1 MSLKTKVILIALV
14 TVIIVSGIGVG
25 AYLKLS
31 KTSEV
36 SAQAGN
42 SNNRLSMEEE
52 IAPIV
57 KEEVISVSQDLSP
70 QEEQSDEEN
79 SEEEVV
85 EFKDKKVTVPKSTV
99 AAVNSSEDA
108 ERNKKNGGQN
118 VNQTQANEMFQ
129 NEGTHSNGIDVSA
142 HQGRINW
149 AQVAA
154 SGVDF
159 AIIRCGFR
167 GQSVGAIYEDA
178 YFKTNVAGATANG
191 IKVGIYFYSTAVN
204 ENEALEEA
212 AWVVKKISTYRITY
226 PVVYDF
232 EDFGA
237 YRCAGVGGAQ
247 ATSNALTFL
256 NFVRSNGYE
265 PMMYANK
272 SDITSRMSRGS
283 FNCKFWL
290 AHYTSQT
297 DYKGSFNMW
306 QYTSRGSVPGIAG
319 NVDMDVAYF
328 SYGATAAPKHE
339 HNYSEVVKNGI
350 KDSTCTEKGSK
361 TLRCSCG
368 ETITEEIPLKEHKY
382 GEWQVVDVATSE
394 KEGQEKRICSVCKKE
409 ETRKTSKLKPNNT
422 ANTTNTT
429 NKNTSN
435 TSNSATNNTNSTNT
449 SKTSNTTNTTNT
461 TNTQHTHNYVETGRV
476 NATCTNSGKITK
488 KCECGDVDEQI
499 IPAKGHTPGEWIT
512 DKPATTEEAGQ
523 RHQVCSECHETIKT
537 ETLPKI
543 EAPKDET
550 TEQTGSIGE

>member
-1 MSLKTKVILIALV
+1 MNFRAKVFLCVVVTILIA
-14 TVIIVSGIGVG
+14 SGIGAG
-25 AYLKLS
+25 LYWKYG
-31 KTSEV
+31 KKSEI
-36 SAQAGN
+36 SAQVGN
-42 SNNRLSMEEE
+42 SNNKYSMEEE
-52 IAPIV
+52 IVPTI

-70 QEEQSDEEN
+70 QEEQN
-79 SEEEVV
+79 SEEKEEVI

-99 AAVNSSEDA
+99 AAVNSTEDA
-108 ERNKKNGGQN
+108 ERNKKNGGDS
-118 VNQTQANEMFQ
+118 VNQNQANEMFQ

-237 YRCAGVGGAQ
+237 YRCSGVGGAQ

-306 QYTSRGSVPGIAG
+306 QYTSRGSVPGISG

-328 SYGATAAPKHE
+328 SYGTTAAPKHE
-339 HNYSEVVKNGI
+339 HKFSEVVKNGM

-368 ETITEEIPLKEHKY
+368 ETTTEEIPLKEHKY
-382 GEWQVVDVATSE
+382 GEWQVIVQPTAE

-409 ETRKTSKLKPNNT
+409 ETRKIDKLKPNNVVNNTTNSITNTSKNETVANT
-422 ANTTNTT
+422 ANNTSSTNTSSNTATTNTSTSNSTSPVTNTSSENTSSSSNATTVSNTTTNTT
-429 NKNTSN
+429 
-435 TSNSATNNTNSTNT
+435 TNS
-449 SKTSNTTNTTNT
+449 S
-461 TNTQHTHNYVETGRV
+461 EPD
-476 NATCTNSGKITK
+476 NSGENKTD
-488 KCECGDVDEQI
+488 DVI
-499 IPAKGHTPGEWIT
+499 N
-512 DKPATTEEAGQ
+512 
-523 RHQVCSECHETIKT
+523 SETQENNN
-537 ETLPKI
+537 
-543 EAPKDET
+543 
-550 TEQTGSIGE
+550 

>member
-1 MSLKTKVILIALV
+1 MNIKAKIFIIILIS
-14 TVIIVSGIGVG
+14 IIIISGVCAG
-25 AYLKLS
+25 KS
-31 KTSEV
+31 FKQNRTKDV
-36 SAQAGN
+36 SASVGS
-42 SNNRLSMEEE
+42 SNNKLSMEEE
-52 IAPIV
+52 IAPVV
-57 KEEVISVSQDLSP
+57 KEEIISVSQDLSV
-70 QEEQSDEEN
+70 EN
-79 SEEEVV
+79 SNAIEEEKEEVV

-99 AAVNSSEDA
+99 ASANSAEDA
-108 ERNKKNGGQN
+108 ERNKKNGGQT
-118 VNQTQANEMFQ
+118 VNQNQANEMFQ
-129 NEGTHSNGIDVSA
+129 NEGTHSNGIDVSS

-237 YRCAGVGGAQ
+237 YRCSGVGGAQ

-256 NFVRSNGYE
+256 NFVRANGYE

-272 SDITSRMSRGS
+272 SDITTRMSRGS

-297 DYKGSFNMW
+297 DYKGSYNMW
-306 QYTSRGSVPGIAG
+306 QYTSRGSVPGISG

-339 HNYSEVVKNGI
+339 HKYTEVVKNSF
-350 KDSTCTEKGSK
+350 KDSTCTEKGTK

-368 ETITEEIPLKEHKY
+368 ETTTEEVPLKEHKY
-382 GEWQVVDVATSE
+382 SDWQVVTEATAE
-394 KEGQEKRICSVCKKE
+394 KEGLEKRVCSVCKKE
-409 ETRKTSKLKPNNT
+409 ETRKINKIKSN
-422 ANTTNTT
+422 NTTNTGNISNT
-429 NKNTSN
+429 VHNNTSN
-435 TSNSATNNTNSTNT
+435 TVNNGNNVN
-449 SKTSNTTNTTNT
+449 NTTNTSSNTANSTNDS
-461 TNTQHTHNYVETGRV
+461 HTHNFVESSRE
-476 NATCTNSGKITK
+476 NATCTEPGKIIKT
-488 KCECGDVDEQI
+488 CSCGETQEET
-499 IPAKGHTPGEWIT
+499 IPKKGHTPGEWIV
-512 DKPATTEEAGQ
+512 DKTATTEETGVK
-523 RHQVCSECHETIKT
+523 HQVCTSCNETIKT
-537 ETLPKI
+537 ETIPKLENQI
-543 EAPKDET
+543 NNNVDTAGDNTNE
-550 TEQTGSIGE
+550 

>member
-14 TVIIVSGIGVG
+14 SVIIVSGIGAG
-25 AYLKLS
+25 AYWKLG

-36 SAQAGN
+36 SAKVGD
-42 SNNRLSMEEE
+42 SNNKYSMEEE
-52 IAPIV
+52 IAPTI

-70 QEEQSDEEN
+70 QEEQSAEDEK
-79 SEEEVV
+79 EEVV

-108 ERNKKNGGQN
+108 ERNKKNGGQS

-339 HNYSEVVKNGI
+339 HNYSEIVKNGV

-382 GEWQVVDVATSE
+382 SAWQVVTEATTE
-394 KEGQEKRICSVCKKE
+394 KEGLEKRVCSVCKKE
-409 ETRKTSKLKPNNT
+409 ETRKINKLKSNNT
-422 ANTTNTT
+422 ANVANTTNTSNNDNKT
-429 NKNTSN
+429 NTANTAANTS
-435 TSNSATNNTNSTNT
+435 TTN
-449 SKTSNTTNTTNT
+449 TSNTTNTANTSNPINNTSSENTSSPTNT
-461 TNTQHTHNYVETGRV
+461 TTPTTTQTTPSEIANNPTSTGGADNTE
-476 NATCTNSGKITK
+476 
-488 KCECGDVDEQI
+488 
-499 IPAKGHTPGEWIT
+499 
-512 DKPATTEEAGQ
+512 
-523 RHQVCSECHETIKT
+523 SEKT
-537 ETLPKI
+537 EDTSSVENPTN
-543 EAPKDET
+543 DN
-550 TEQTGSIGE
+550 

>member
-1 MSLKTKVILIALV
+1 MSFKIKLLSIIA
-14 TVIIVSGIGVG
+14 TITIISGVG
-25 AYLKLS
+25 VGIYLNLRSTK
-31 KTSEV
+31 EV
-36 SAQAGN
+36 SASSGD
-42 SNNRLSMEEE
+42 SNNKFSFEEE
-52 IAPIV
+52 IAPVV
-57 KEEVISVSQDLSP
+57 KEEIISVSQDIS
-70 QEEQSDEEN
+70 EKEEN
-79 SEEEVV
+79 KVVEEEKEEVV
-85 EFKDKKVTVPKSTV
+85 QYKDKKVTVPKSTV
-99 AAVNSSEDA
+99 AAANSAEDA
-108 ERNKKNGGQN
+108 ERNKKNGGQS

-129 NEGTHSNGIDVSA
+129 NEGTHSNGIDVSS

-272 SDITSRMSRGS
+272 SDITHRMSRGS

-306 QYTSRGSVPGIAG
+306 QYTSRGSVPGISG

-328 SYGATAAPKHE
+328 SYGKTAAPKHTHE
-339 HNYSEVVKNGI
+339 YSEVVKNSF
-350 KDSTCTEKGSK
+350 KDSTCSEKGSK

-368 ETITEEIPLKEHKY
+368 ETITEEVPLKEHIY
-382 GEWQVVDVATSE
+382 GTWQVVTAATAE
-394 KEGQEKRICSVCKKE
+394 KEGLEKRVCTVCKKE
-409 ETRKTSKLKPNNT
+409 ETRKINKLK
-422 ANTTNTT
+422 
-429 NKNTSN
+429 
-435 TSNSATNNTNSTNT
+435 NSLSLL
-449 SKTSNTTNTTNT
+449 SFI
-461 TNTQHTHNYVETGRV
+461 V
-476 NATCTNSGKITK
+476 
-488 KCECGDVDEQI
+488 
-499 IPAKGHTPGEWIT
+499 
-512 DKPATTEEAGQ
+512 
-523 RHQVCSECHETIKT
+523 
-537 ETLPKI
+537 L
-543 EAPKDET
+543 
-550 TEQTGSIGE
+550 

>member
-1 MSLKTKVILIALV
+1 MNIKAKIFIIILIS
-14 TVIIVSGIGVG
+14 IIIISGVCAG
-25 AYLKLS
+25 KS
-31 KTSEV
+31 FKQNRTKDV
-36 SAQAGN
+36 SASVGS
-42 SNNRLSMEEE
+42 SNNKLSMEEE
-52 IAPIV
+52 IAPVV
-57 KEEVISVSQDLSP
+57 KEEIISVSQDLSV
-70 QEEQSDEEN
+70 EN
-79 SEEEVV
+79 SNAIEEEKEEVV

-99 AAVNSSEDA
+99 ASANSAEDA
-108 ERNKKNGGQN
+108 ERNKKNGGQT
-118 VNQTQANEMFQ
+118 VNQNQANEMFQ
-129 NEGTHSNGIDVSA
+129 NEGTHSNGIDVSS

-237 YRCAGVGGAQ
+237 YRCSGVGGAQ

-256 NFVRSNGYE
+256 NFVRANGYE

-272 SDITSRMSRGS
+272 SDITTRMSRGS

-297 DYKGSFNMW
+297 DYKGSYNMW
-306 QYTSRGSVPGIAG
+306 QYTSRGSVPGISG

-339 HNYSEVVKNGI
+339 HKYTEVVK
-350 KDSTCTEKGSK
+350 
-361 TLRCSCG
+361 
-368 ETITEEIPLKEHKY
+368 
-382 GEWQVVDVATSE
+382 
-394 KEGQEKRICSVCKKE
+394 ICSVCKKE
-409 ETRKTSKLKPNNT
+409 ETRKINKIKSN
-422 ANTTNTT
+422 NTTNTGNISNT
-429 NKNTSN
+429 VHNNTSN
-435 TSNSATNNTNSTNT
+435 TVNNGNNVN
-449 SKTSNTTNTTNT
+449 NTTNTSSNTANSTNDS
-461 TNTQHTHNYVETGRV
+461 HTHNFVESSRV
-476 NATCTNSGKITK
+476 NATCTEPGKIIKT
-488 KCECGDVDEQI
+488 CSCGETQEET
-499 IPAKGHTPGEWIT
+499 IPKKGHTPGEWIV
-512 DKPATTEEAGQ
+512 DKTATTEETGVK
-523 RHQVCSECHETIKT
+523 HQVCTSCNETIKT
-537 ETLPKI
+537 ETIPKLENQI
-543 EAPKDET
+543 NNNVDTAGDNTNE
-550 TEQTGSIGE
+550 